1 MPSIHPSESPP
12 LGWLIPCLAVTDLK
26 ASLDWWAKLDLEM
39 YGGNVEENWAMLRN
53 RAVEIH
59 LFQGHIEK
67 DLLNFRGGDVA
78 AIRAAFL
85 ERGLTSKGE
94 ESFAKWTFADPD
106 GREVFLDA
114 SPEEVAD
121 YEAGKYTTIPFGG
134 DDVHAGEGMDLGNFT
149 VCLNCADLAATSK
162 FYETVGLVPTMGEP
176 ENGWS
181 ILTRVDHPPKFG
193 ERMSTTS
200 LSLFQ
205 GMIPADTLNFRGGNV
220 AEIAATLADR
230 GVDIGDGIQTAPD
243 GGESLFILAPDDHPI
258 LFDTSPPE
266 RLY

>member
-12 LGWLIPCLAVTDLK
+12 LGWLIPCLAVKDLV
-26 ASLDWWAKLDLEM
+26 ASIDWYAKFDLEM
-39 YGGNVEENWAMLRN
+39 YGGNVQENWAMLRN

-67 DLLNFRGGDVA
+67 DCLNFRGGDLPV
-78 AIRAAFL
+78 IRDALLA
-85 ERGLTSKGE
+85 RGLSTRGE
-94 ESFAKWTFADPD
+94 ESFAKWTFVDPD
-106 GREVFLDA
+106 GRDVFFDS
-114 SPEEVAD
+114 SPEEMAD
-121 YEAGKYTTIPFGG
+121 YAAGKPTTIPFGG
-134 DDVHAGEGMDLGNFT
+134 DDVHAGEGMDLGNFA

-162 FYETVGLVPTMGEP
+162 FYETLGFQPTMGEP
-176 ENGWS
+176 EQGWS
-181 ILTRVDHPPKFG
+181 ILTRVDHPPEFG
-193 ERMSTTS
+193 KRMSTTS

-220 AEIAATLADR
+220 GEIAATLAER
-230 GVDIGDGIQTAPD
+230 GVHLGDGLQTAAD
-243 GGESLFILAPDDHPI
+243 GGESLFLMDPDGHPI